1 MTIKVMVVDDSV
13 FMRKILS
20 DILEEDKDIEVLWT
34 ARNGQDALE
43 KLVNANP
50 DVITLDIEMPIMDG
64 ITTLREIIKKYNI
77 PVIMLSSLTV
87 EGADSTLKALEIGAV
102 DFITKPTNVFSLN
115 KSEEKNSLIEKVK
128 MASVVKGNIKPYV
141 PYLQT
146 IANKKNFP
154 LNKVNKETGYLI
166 AIGTSTGGPKAL
178 QSIIPEIPANINGS
192 ILVVQHMPE
201 GFTKSL
207 AARLDSISNI
217 RVKEAEDGETLKK
230 GYCYIAPGNYH
241 LTVLENNEEIFL
253 KLDQNPTV
261 SGHRPSVDVMMNSVA
276 EVKSLKKIAVIMTG
290 MGSDGANGMKNIF
303 NTGGYTIAQ
312 DEDSSVVYGMPRAA
326 INNGSVNKILP
337 LNEISNELID
347 LLGV

>member
-1 MTIKVMVVDDSV
+1 MAIKVMVVDDSA
-13 FMRKILS
+13 FMRKIIS
-20 DILEEDKDIEVLWT
+20 DILSEDKDIEVLWT

-43 KLVNANP
+43 KLAYANT
-50 DVITLDIEMPIMDG
+50 DVITLDIQMPVMDG
-64 ITTLREIIKKYNI
+64 ITTLEEIINKYNI

-87 EGADSTLKALEIGAV
+87 EGAESTLKALEIGAV
-102 DFITKPTNVFSLN
+102 DFIAKPNNIISLN
-115 KSEEKNSLIEKVK
+115 IREEKYKLIEKVK
-128 MASVVKGNIKPYV
+128 MASRVKKDSKCYIPILKTNTIKNI
-141 PYLQT
+141 
-146 IANKKNFP
+146 ISS
-154 LNKVNKETGYLI
+154 KEDINQAGFI
-166 AIGTSTGGPKAL
+166 VAIGTSTGGPKAL
-178 QSIIPEIPANINGS
+178 QSVISQIPANINGS

-217 RVKEAEDGETLKK
+217 KVKEAEDGEKLIK

-241 LTVLENNEEIFL
+241 LTVLEGKEEIIL
-253 KLDQNPTV
+253 RLDRKATV
-261 SGHRPSVDVMMNSVA
+261 SGHRPSVDVMMESVA
-276 EVKSLKKIAVIMTG
+276 AIKSLKKIAVIMTG
-290 MGSDGANGMKNIF
+290 MGSDGAKGMKKIF
-303 NTGGYTIAQ
+303 DTGGYTIAQ